1 MAMAIE
7 YETVVGLEIHAELST
22 KTKTFCG
29 CRNEAGREPNTN
41 VCPICLGFP
50 GTLPMLNKQVVEY
63 AIKMGHATN
72 CTINGVTKQ
81 DRKHYFYPDLGKAY
95 QISQLDIPLCA
106 HGYLD
111 ILVGDE
117 IRRIGINRIHVEE
130 DAGKLV
136 HDETYGGTLVDNN
149 RSGVP
154 LIEIVSE
161 PDLRSADEAKAY
173 LETIRKILLY
183 LGISDAKMEEGRM
196 RCDVNVS
203 VRPKGSDKL
212 GTRIEMKNVSSLS
225 AAHRAINY
233 EVRRQIDALTH
244 GEKLEQSTRRWDD
257 VKGRS
262 YLMRS
267 KENAQDYRYFPDPDM
282 LTYIIPQ
289 EKIDAIKTTIPELPV
304 AKTLRYMNDY
314 ALSRSDAEL
323 LARDRY
329 LSEFFDDCLARGNV
343 SAKGVANWLLGD
355 ISRVLNDR
363 HCGIQNLMLRP
374 ERLAK
379 MVELIENKKI
389 SSAAGKTILEVIIDE
404 DRDPEEI
411 VKEKGLAQVS
421 DTGALQAI
429 VDKVIAANDK
439 AVSDF
444 RSGKT
449 NAVGFLVGQCMKES
463 RGQGN
468 PAVLREM
475 IIATITK

>member
-1 MAMAIE
+1 MAIE
-7 YETVVGLEIHAELST
+7 FETVIGLEIHAELST
-22 KTKTFCG
+22 KTKIFCG
-29 CRNEAGREPNTN
+29 CSNIAGREPNTN

-63 AIKMGHATN
+63 AMKMGHATN

-111 ILVGDE
+111 VLVGDE
-117 IRRIGINRIHVEE
+117 VKRIRINRIHVEE
-130 DAGKLV
+130 DAGKLI
-136 HDETYGGTLVDNN
+136 HDENYGGTLVDNN
-149 RSGVP
+149 RSGAP

-161 PDLRSADEAKAY
+161 PDMRSADEAKAY
-173 LETIRKILLY
+173 LETIRKTLLY

-203 VRPKGSDKL
+203 VMPKGSNVF
-212 GTRIEMKNVSSLS
+212 GTRIEMKNLSSLS
-225 AAHRAINY
+225 AVHRAINY
-233 EVRRQIDALTH
+233 ESRRQIDEITH
-244 GEKLEQSTRRWDD
+244 GGTLVQSTRRWDD

-262 YLMRS
+262 YMMRS

-282 LTYIIPQ
+282 LTYVIPQ
-289 EKIDAIKTTIPELPV
+289 EHIDAVKASIPELPV

-314 ALSRSDAEL
+314 SLSRADAEL

-329 LSEFFDDCLARGNV
+329 VAEFFDDTLARGNV
-343 SAKGVANWLLGD
+343 TPKGVANWILGD
-355 ISRVLNDR
+355 ISKVMNER
-363 HCGIQNLMLRP
+363 HCGIQNLMIKHRQ
-374 ERLAK
+374 LAK
-379 MVELIENKKI
+379 MVELIESKKI
-389 SSAAGKTILEVIIDE
+389 SNAAGKTILDIIIDE

-429 VDKVIAANDK
+429 VDKVIANNEK
-439 AVSDF
+439 AVSDI
-444 RSGKT
+444 RAGKM

-463 RGQGN
+463 KGQGN
-468 PAVLREM
+468 PGLLREM
-475 IIATITK
+475 IIATVTK

>member
-1 MAMAIE
+1 MAIE
-7 YETVVGLEIHAELST
+7 FETVIGLEIHAELST
-22 KTKTFCG
+22 KTKIFCG
-29 CRNEAGREPNTN
+29 CSNIAGREPNTN

-63 AIKMGHATN
+63 AMKMGHATN

-111 ILVGDE
+111 VLVGDE
-117 IRRIGINRIHVEE
+117 VKRIRINRIHVEE
-130 DAGKLV
+130 DAGKLI
-136 HDETYGGTLVDNN
+136 HDENYGGTLVDNN
-149 RSGVP
+149 RSGAP

-161 PDLRSADEAKAY
+161 PDMRSADEAKAY
-173 LETIRKILLY
+173 LETIRKTLLY

-203 VRPKGSDKL
+203 VMPKGSNVF
-212 GTRIEMKNVSSLS
+212 GTRIEMKNLSSLS
-225 AAHRAINY
+225 AVHRAINY
-233 EVRRQIDALTH
+233 ESRRQIDEITH
-244 GEKLEQSTRRWDD
+244 GGTLVQSTRRWDD

-262 YLMRS
+262 YMMRS

-282 LTYIIPQ
+282 LTYVIPQ
-289 EKIDAIKTTIPELPV
+289 EHIDAVKASIPELPV
-304 AKTLRYMNDY
+304 AKTLRYMKDFS
-314 ALSRSDAEL
+314 LSRADAEL

-329 LSEFFDDCLARGNV
+329 VAEFFDDTLERGKV
-343 SAKGVANWLLGD
+343 TPKGVANWLLGD
-355 ISRVLNDR
+355 ISKVMNER
-363 HCGIQNLMLRP
+363 HCGIQNLMIKP
-374 ERLAK
+374 WQLAK
-379 MVELIENKKI
+379 MVELIESKKI
-389 SSAAGKTILEVIIDE
+389 SNAAGKSILDIIIDE

-429 VDKVIAANDK
+429 VDKVIANNEK
-439 AVSDF
+439 AVSDI
-444 RSGKT
+444 RAGKM

-463 RGQGN
+463 KGQGN
-468 PAVLREM
+468 PGLLREM
-475 IIATITK
+475 IIATVTK